1 MKGAGTVPKFAD
13 MYAGM
18 ILGYTRI
25 QNDSVSIGDNLITIG
40 TTMTVL
46 ETSQGTECK
55 VTFVAPPSE
64 CVEIQF
70 SCQQIAGRF
79 AYYSLSSAASYAE
92 VDETHTY
99 DDTGVIHDE
108 TDAGLTNISFS
119 ITSGL
124 TAGTSYTRWIA
135 AKSNA
140 GTFNIQHGR
149 AVSTGTHDPPIIIK
163 AIALPATI
171 VTGE

>member
-1 MKGAGTVPKFAD
+1 MPNTLTRAENFDGR
-13 MYAGM
+13 

-25 QNDSVSIGDNLITIG
+25 ANDDTDVGDNIITVG
-40 TTMTVL
+40 NTMTVL
-46 ETSQGTECK
+46 KTVALTECK

-64 CVEIQF
+64 NVEIQF

-99 DDTGVIHDE
+99 DNKGVVHDE
-108 TDAGLTNISFS
+108 TDAGLTNIVFS
-119 ITSGL
+119 IDSGL

-140 GTFNIQHGR
+140 STFNIQHGR
-149 AVSTGTHDPPIIIK
+149 VAATGTHDPPIIIK